1 MPAATQ
7 AATGTPCQS
16 LDDAGLRGY
25 WKKFITFMEF
35 MHEQENIPAQQNPQK
50 THPRLP
56 GPLQDQER
64 TGHPAPSSRQGSQ
77 TSGRLG
83 FPPAH
88 RLRTRREFAA
98 CFDAGR
104 RYHGKFFLL
113 FVLPRQDRDACWRL
127 GMAISKKVGNAVAR
141 NRVKRVLRECFR
153 LGAPG
158 AVSAL
163 DIVVVAKKS
172 LDPGRVTLDA
182 ALRDIGPLLAR
193 MAKDLDRPAGP
204 GSVTPCAASLSG
216 S

>member
-1 MPAATQ
+1 
-7 AATGTPCQS
+7 
-16 LDDAGLRGY
+16 
-25 WKKFITFMEF
+25 

-64 TGHPAPSSRQGSQ
+64 PSHPAPPPGQGPQ
-77 TSGRLG
+77 TFGCLG

-88 RLRTRREFAA
+88 RLRTRWEFAA

-104 RYHGKFFLL
+104 RYHGKAFLL
-113 FVLPRQDRDACWRL
+113 FVLPRQDRDAPWRL
-127 GMAISKKVGNAVAR
+127 GMAISKKVGNAVVR

-153 LGAPG
+153 LGAPSV
-158 AVSAL
+158 VSAL

-172 LDPGRVTLDA
+172 LNPGELTREA
-182 ALRDIGPLLAR
+182 ACRDIWPLLAR

-204 GSVTPCAASLSG
+204 GSVTPCEAPSSG

>member
-1 MPAATQ
+1 M
-7 AATGTPCQS
+7 
-16 LDDAGLRGY
+16 
-25 WKKFITFMEF
+25 
-35 MHEQENIPAQQNPQK
+35 
-50 THPRLP
+50 
-56 GPLQDQER
+56 
-64 TGHPAPSSRQGSQ
+64 
-77 TSGRLG
+77 LG
-83 FPPAH
+83 FPRASRMLH
-88 RLRTRREFAA
+88 ASEFASTLKTRPA
-98 CFDAGR
+98 AR
-104 RYHGKFFLL
+104 STFL
-113 FVLPRQDRDACWRL
+113 VLNHKRASSDERARL
-127 GMAISKKVGNAVAR
+127 GLIVPKRFLKQSVSR